1 MSEVQVRGQAGSV
14 SSVLGGDWLRLLR
27 PWWLSSRRRLASR
40 DRRERIRSAV
50 FLGMGCVFWA
60 LTFWGFWRVLVY
72 FQGIESVGELL
83 AAKLLSMI
91 FLTFFALLIF
101 SNVVTAL
108 STYFLSDDLELLL
121 ATPAALLDLYRAK
134 FFETVTSSSWMVL
147 LFGTPVF
154 LVYGVVFGAGPL
166 YYLALLLALP
176 PFLMIPAAMGVA
188 IMMLLTNIF
197 PARRARDILI
207 VIGLLFGVGL
217 YVLIRFLQ
225 PERLV
230 NPEAFSGVL
239 SYFAALKAPS
249 HPLLPSQWIYQ
260 VVSPLLLRFQGDPV
274 FFLAMLWS
282 TAAAFLILGGSLAQ
296 RIYGQG
302 WSRSQEGKKA
312 RFSRSAMADFVV
324 RFLVLPYPERMRP
337 LVKKDAMIFLRDPT
351 QWSQLLLLGALVV
364 VYLYN
369 FSALPVEQ
377 APIDSWYLQ
386 NLLAFLNLGLAGFV
400 VASVAVR
407 FVFPAVS
414 LEGKAFWVLRSS
426 PMPVRDI
433 LWGKFWSSLFP
444 LMLLAGFLVVASNYL
459 LRVST
464 FMMILSVGTILL
476 STFGITGL
484 GVGMGAL
491 YPRFHV
497 ENVAHISSGFGGMIY
512 MILAIGFIGGVV
524 LLEAL
529 PVYLVFHARFMRQ
542 PLHLW
547 EYATMAA
554 SFLLL
559 LSLMGAAFW
568 IPMKKGLA
576 ALEEMEL

>member
-1 MSEVQVRGQAGSV
+1 MLVRRIE
-14 SSVLGGDWLRLLR
+14 GGDWLELLR
-27 PWWLSSRRRLASR
+27 PWWLSSRRRLSSG

-50 FLGMGCVFWA
+50 FLGMGCLFWA

-72 FQGIESVGELL
+72 FRGIESVGELL

-91 FLTFFALLIF
+91 LLTFFALLIF

-108 STYFLSDDLELLL
+108 STYFLSDDLDLLL
-121 ATPAALLDLYRAK
+121 TTPVSLLELYRAK
-134 FFETVTSSSWMVL
+134 FFETATSSSWMVL
-147 LFGTPVF
+147 MFGTPVF

-166 YYLALLLALP
+166 YYIALISALP
-176 PFLMIPAAMGVA
+176 PFLMIPAAIGVA
-188 IMMLLTNIF
+188 VMMLLTNVF

-217 YVLIRFLQ
+217 YILIRFLQ

-239 SYFAALKAPS
+239 TYFAALKAPS
-249 HPLLPSQWIYQ
+249 HPLLPSHWVYQ
-260 VVSPLLLRFQGDPV
+260 VITPLLLRFRGDPL
-274 FFLAMLWS
+274 FYMAMLWS
-282 TAAAFLILGGSLAQ
+282 TAGAFLVLGGWLAQ
-296 RIYGQG
+296 GIYGEG

-312 RFSRSAMADFVV
+312 KISRTRTAEAIV
-324 RFLVLPYPERMRP
+324 RLLVLPYPGGMRP
-337 LVKKDAMIFLRDPT
+337 LVKKDMTIFLRDPT

-369 FSALPVEQ
+369 FSALPIEQ

-386 NLLAFLNLGLAGFV
+386 NMLAFLNLGLAGFV

-414 LEGKAFWVLRSS
+414 LEGKAFWILRSS
-426 PMPVRDI
+426 PLSVRDI
-433 LWGKFWSSLFP
+433 LWGKFWSSLLP
-444 LMLLAGFLVVASNYL
+444 LLLLAGLLVVASNYL
-459 LRVST
+459 LHVST
-464 FMMILSVGTILL
+464 FMMVLSVGTIL
-476 STFGITGL
+476 SATFGITGL
-484 GVGMGAL
+484 GVGMGAM
-491 YPRFHV
+491 YPRFQV

-512 MILAIGFIGGVV
+512 MIVAIGFIGGVV

-529 PVYLVFHARFMRQ
+529 PVYLVFHARFVRHT
-542 PLHLW
+542 LHLW
-547 EYATMAA
+547 EYATMVIC
-554 SFLLL
+554 FLLL
-559 LSLMGAAFW
+559 LALMVAAFW
-568 IPMKKGLA
+568 VPMRKGLA

>member
-1 MSEVQVRGQAGSV
+1 MSVTWITR
-14 SSVLGGDWLRLLR
+14 GDWFELLR
-27 PWWLSSRRRLASR
+27 PWWLSSRRRLSSG

-50 FLGMGCVFWA
+50 FLGMGCLFWA

-72 FQGIESVGELL
+72 FRGIESVGELL

-91 FLTFFALLIF
+91 LLTFFALLIF

-108 STYFLSDDLELLL
+108 STYFLSDDLDLLL
-121 ATPAALLDLYRAK
+121 TTPVSLLELYRAK
-134 FFETVTSSSWMVL
+134 FFETATSSSWMVL
-147 LFGTPVF
+147 MFGTPVF

-166 YYLALLLALP
+166 YYIALILALP
-176 PFLMIPAAMGVA
+176 PFLMIPAAIGVA
-188 IMMLLTNIF
+188 VMMVLTNVF

-217 YVLIRFLQ
+217 YILIRFLQ

-249 HPLLPSQWIYQ
+249 HPFLPSHWIYQ
-260 VVSPLLLRFQGDPV
+260 VVTPLLLRFRGDPL
-274 FFLAMLWS
+274 FYMAMLWS
-282 TAAAFLILGGSLAQ
+282 TAGAFLVLGGWLAHGV
-296 RIYGQG
+296 YGEG

-312 RFSRSAMADFVV
+312 KISRTRTAEAIV
-324 RFLVLPYPERMRP
+324 RLLVLPYPGRMRP
-337 LVKKDAMIFLRDPT
+337 LVKKDMMIFLRDPT

-369 FSALPVEQ
+369 FSALPIEQ

-414 LEGKAFWVLRSS
+414 LEGKAFWILRSS
-426 PMPVRDI
+426 PLSVREI
-433 LWGKFWSSLFP
+433 LWGKFWSSLLP
-444 LMLLAGFLVVASNYL
+444 LFLLAGFLVVASNYL
-459 LRVST
+459 LHVST
-464 FMMILSVGTILL
+464 FMMVLSVGTMLL
-476 STFGITGL
+476 ATFGITGL
-484 GVGMGAL
+484 GVGMGAM
-491 YPRFHV
+491 YPRFQV

-512 MILAIGFIGGVV
+512 MIVAIGFIGGVV

-529 PVYLVFHARFMRQ
+529 PVYLVFHARFLRHT
-542 PLHLW
+542 LRLW
-547 EYATMAA
+547 EYATMVVC
-554 SFLLL
+554 FLLL
-559 LSLMGAAFW
+559 LALMVAAFW
-568 IPMKKGLA
+568 VPMRKGLA
-576 ALEEMEL
+576 ALEEMES